1 MGIPCSLLIFISL
14 ATSKRG
20 LYGHDI
26 FGDESLSCVVKSN
39 MHLSRACLLAM
50 VCMARNV
57 FWAAEQPSTSKLP
70 QIPYYWE
77 LLSDPLL
84 QTYFTR
90 LSGPQN
96 LSGMTSR
103 YQLIRK
109 KNCLTCPKYNPVRR
123 PSWMGA
129 WQHVSCKPSMLLGT
143 WYKPQPR
150 NWLNSNCLLEGN
162 FIFTIPP
169 VYYIYRASMHMH
181 IFIDVLFVKPN
192 TFLYIQCC
200 VLNTVYL

>member
-90 LSGPQN
+90 LSGTPESVRNDFSLPADQKEELLD
-96 LSGMTSR
+96 LSKIQSSPS
-103 YQLIRK
+103 
-109 KNCLTCPKYNPVRR
+109 PKLDGGLAARFVQ
-123 PSWMGA
+123 A
-129 WQHVSCKPSMLLGT
+129 
-143 WYKPQPR
+143 
-150 NWLNSNCLLEGN
+150 
-162 FIFTIPP
+162 
-169 VYYIYRASMHMH
+169 
-181 IFIDVLFVKPN
+181 IDVAGNLVQTSATELAQLKLPA
-192 TFLYIQCC
+192 
-200 VLNTVYL
+200 